1 VANIRHKNSEKFNPT
16 KIFIFMGIQ
25 QSYPTMAVQMVN
37 GYDLQALIKEAL
49 KSSLREIKQE
59 EMQTE
64 TLYTVNEVAK
74 RLHKAHRT
82 VKGWVISGKL
92 RTTPGG
98 LISER
103 ALQSFL
109 NS

>member
-1 VANIRHKNSEKFNPT
+1 
-16 KIFIFMGIQ
+16 
-25 QSYPTMAVQMVN
+25 MVT
-37 GYDLQALIKEAL
+37 GYDLQSLIKEAL
-49 KSSLREIKQE
+49 KSGLREIRQE
-59 EMQTE
+59 ETQTE

-82 VKGWVISGKL
+82 VKGWVTSGKL
-92 RTTPGG
+92 RTTPSG

-103 ALQSFL
+103 ALQNFL

>member
-1 VANIRHKNSEKFNPT
+1 
-16 KIFIFMGIQ
+16 MGTLQNHSTI
-25 QSYPTMAVQMVN
+25 AVQMVAD
-37 GYDLQALIKEAL
+37 YDLQSLIKEAL
-49 KSSLREIKQE
+49 KSSLREIRQE
-59 EMQTE
+59 ETQTE
-64 TLYTVNEVAK
+64 ILYTVNEVAK

-82 VKGWVISGKL
+82 VKGWVTSGKL
-92 RTTPGG
+92 RTTPSG